1 MIGKKFTEL
10 EDIQGMILT
19 LETQMEKM
27 CKACAELN
35 WKRCVR
41 RLCVYGRDVEELGF
55 ISINADIINSIR
67 ERIQQGKQRIKSIK
81 NEKALF
87 QEALLEKQAKESYHA
102 EQNRIQKSKIDEMEK
117 IENLIACAQNLE
129 FDITQRYE
137 TLKN

>member
-1 MIGKKFTEL
+1 
-10 EDIQGMILT
+10 
-19 LETQMEKM
+19 MEEM
-27 CKACAELN
+27 CKACAEL
-35 WKRCVR
+35 KG
-41 RLCVYGRDVEELGF
+41 VYGRDVEELGF

-87 QEALLEKQAKESYHA
+87 QEALHEKQAKESYHA

-137 TLKN
+137 TLKNRK